1 MYRSSAPLPQITRP
15 THLLPSAHDPIIQ
28 KKGISKLLSL
38 MREKWPHILIK
49 APHLQTLEERSV
61 AGAGSENRSPSTE
74 GDSEVNNPKAPRS
87 ESWKGKAHHP

>member
-38 MREKWPHILIK
+38 MREKWPQILIK

-61 AGAGSENRSPSTE
+61 ASAGSENRSPSTE

-87 ESWKGKAHHP
+87 ESWKGKALHP